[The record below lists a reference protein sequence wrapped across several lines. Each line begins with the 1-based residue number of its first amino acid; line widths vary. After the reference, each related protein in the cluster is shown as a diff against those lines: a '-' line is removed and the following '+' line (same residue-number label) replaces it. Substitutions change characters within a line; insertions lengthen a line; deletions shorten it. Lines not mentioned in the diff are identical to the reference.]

1 MKSLFLMPLSC
12 LFKRF
17 LAIVFPDRKFLFKE
31 LKASGFIVCRQ
42 LLSLC
47 ILVCLF
53 GNILKNFVY
62 LIAISLRHT
71 SSSGMTFCHCK
82 CHQNLP

>member
-1 MKSLFLMPLSC
+1 MPLSC

-17 LAIVFPDRKFLFKE
+17 LAILFPDRKFKE
-31 LKASGFIVCRQ
+31 LKASGFIVCWQ

-53 GNILKNFVY
+53 GNILKYFVY
-62 LIAISLRHT
+62 LIAISLWRT
-71 SSSGMTFCHCK
+71 SSSD
-82 CHQNLP
+82 